1 MKLIIVAAA
10 VTLLIA
16 TVGEV
21 RAANELDGKALLC
34 NNKYE
39 TAHPVI
45 GLSFDDGKVSRHEVT
60 GYSKTVKYQRTYWLV
75 GTHGVNWVGNI
86 SLNRETLRTNAGY
99 QCSLSSK
106 EEMNKKLDEII
117 ATAKKKNKI

>member
-1 MKLIIVAAA
+1 MRPIIFATTAAFLFA
-10 VTLLIA
+10 PVGAAQAA
-16 TVGEV
+16 T
-21 RAANELDGKALLC
+21 ELDGKALLC

-39 TAHPVI
+39 TARPVI

-60 GYSKTVKYQRTYWLV
+60 GYSKTVKYKRTYWLV

-86 SLNRETLRTNAGY
+86 SLNRKTLRTNAGY

-106 EEMNKKLDEII
+106 EELNLKLDEII
-117 ATAKKKNKI
+117 AIAKRKNKI

>member
-1 MKLIIVAAA
+1 MRLIIVATT
-10 VTLLIA
+10 VTLLFA
-16 TVGEV
+16 TVGAV
-21 RAANELDGKALLC
+21 KAANELDGKALLC

-60 GYSKTVKYQRTYWLV
+60 GYSKIVKYQRTYWLV

-99 QCSLSSK
+99 HCSLSSK
-106 EEMNKKLDEII
+106 EEMNQKLDDII

>member
-16 TVGEV
+16 TFGEV

-45 GLSFDDGKVSRHEVT
+45 GLSFDDGKVSRHQVT
-60 GYSKTVKYQRTYWLV
+60 GYGPQVSGFRPLWGIIHEKIFIMRFVI
-75 GTHGVNWVGNI
+75 NN
-86 SLNRETLRTNAGY
+86 SL
-99 QCSLSSK
+99 
-106 EEMNKKLDEII
+106 
-117 ATAKKKNKI
+117 